1 MISGWKRKRWRK
13 RVFRE
18 VTGTAR
24 ICLLNYYLAQEEF
37 PNASKEELYKLVLYL
52 YPYSFFT
59 KDRIHFFL
67 EEAKILCHYRESLR
81 NVLNEV
87 KYKIALDLERGNP
100 VGYHVA
106 ERVFGHPFSEN
117 SLQLLD
123 VVYVMIFAESQSDID
138 ELNKRNPL
146 KSKPDVFT
154 EKEPELEDTFCTY
167 YELVAHIIPNDI

>member
-1 MISGWKRKRWRK
+1 MIIKWKRKRWRK

-24 ICLLNYYLAQEEF
+24 TCLSNYYLAQEEF

-52 YPYSFFT
+52 HPYSFFT
-59 KDRIHFFL
+59 KDRINFFL
-67 EEAKILCHYRESLR
+67 EEAKILCHHREALG

-87 KYKIALDLERGNP
+87 RYKVALNLEKQNP

-106 ERVFGHPFSEN
+106 ERVFGHLSSEN
-117 SLQLLD
+117 SLRLLD

-138 ELNKRNPL
+138 ELDKRNPL
-146 KSKPDVFT
+146 NLKPDLVT
-154 EKEPELEDTFCTY
+154 EEEPELEDTFCTY
-167 YELVAHIIPNDI
+167 FELVTHIIPDDI